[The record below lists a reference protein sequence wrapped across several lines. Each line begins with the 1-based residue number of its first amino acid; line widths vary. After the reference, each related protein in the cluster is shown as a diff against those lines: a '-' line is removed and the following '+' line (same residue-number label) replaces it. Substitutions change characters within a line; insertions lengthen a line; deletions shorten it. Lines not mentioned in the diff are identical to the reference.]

1 MFMSAFLSAGEHHS
15 DSLRQESKTSANPSG
30 WTSILLV
37 FNYLICVCCI
47 LFSHT
52 LENLLQ

>member
-1 MFMSAFLSAGEHHS
+1 MSAFLSAGEHHS
-15 DSLRQESKTSANPSG
+15 DSLRQEKKTSANPSG

-52 LENLLQ
+52 HENLLQ